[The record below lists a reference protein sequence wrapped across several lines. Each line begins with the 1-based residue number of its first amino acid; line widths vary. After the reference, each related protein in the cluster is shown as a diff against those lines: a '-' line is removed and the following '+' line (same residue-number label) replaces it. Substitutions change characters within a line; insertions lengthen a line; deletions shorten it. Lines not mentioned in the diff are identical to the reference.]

1 MKPLNKGNKII
12 IFTLL
17 LIVAFVFSNYG
28 KSVAKYYKN
37 ETDSVTYNLGFDALT
52 KQGNG
57 SFSIF
62 YDKSTHTQAYFRYA
76 VTRNDIMTSDDKED
90 KYRIVVN
97 PGCEIKKVNNKDI
110 SGGTNVATFDY
121 QNNVMSDIVVEYSCP
136 VSSLLLNNSDNM
148 FMTSVT
154 LYEQMTT
161 DYKEFIYLKQ
171 NSGTFRVDTTLPPEI
186 TESYNVLTI
195 LDTDNE
201 VAVKN
206 KIENWL
212 LANVSEF
219 INNHPNT
226 SYINNYINNID
237 YLYNYLKKAY
247 STDIKNFDE
256 TAIRGIKFTQSGN
269 SYSFEMSEDFI
280 AYALTD
286 AGVGSNTNATMFY
299 FVDVTKDPA
308 ELNEIFE
315 YYVDKYLYSKTSA
328 DYATLM
334 NYINSNTTDGV
345 ASVLKGAKLNGLVYS
360 NGRLAVRSNIMSYA
374 TATTNAPVS
383 NPSNSINDAI
393 NTPGDVVD
401 IPTVVEET
409 LAEKI
414 INENKEIITNEKIKE
429 FIMIDKDFDLSL
441 RKDSRFNDY
450 IIYAIDGELLLI
462 NVYTDEL
469 DEIKFVVSKF
479 DENIEID
486 FETVTKISLATNML
500 EDKVNVLNNLNELID
515 VIDTKYSTNYANIL
529 TIDMI
534 NDSLAKGL
542 YVYENENIIKAYLK
556 NELDEFEIGTL
567 VNNEE
572 ISSDENNG
580 APDITI
586 TDDPDDV
593 TAGDT
598 PDDEIPIFDD
608 LVTTEPGT
616 DVVDPVVGDNE
627 TETENPENQE
637 EEESEEDKSEE
648 VDDNGKEADTDIEKD
663 FVNDIEEVEKL
674 IEDMKDFVGDADEI
688 SEEDEAIAEVDELI
702 ETVKD
707 YINEA

>member
-28 KSVAKYYKN
+28 QSVAKYYKN

-57 SFSIF
+57 NFSIF
-62 YDKSTHTQAYFRYA
+62 YDESTHTQAYFRYA
-76 VTRNDIMTSDDKED
+76 VARNDIMTSDDLED

-97 PGCEIKKVNNKDI
+97 PGCEIKKVNNKTI
-110 SGGTNVATFDY
+110 TGGTNVATFDY

-136 VSSLLLNNSDNM
+136 VSNLLLSNSDNM

-171 NSGTFRVDTTLPPEI
+171 NSGTFKVDTALPPEI
-186 TESYNVLTI
+186 TANYNVLTI

-201 VAVKN
+201 VAIKN

-219 INNHPNT
+219 TKNHPNAT
-226 SYINNYINNID
+226 YINNYINNLD
-237 YLYNYLKKAY
+237 YLNNYLKKAY
-247 STDIKNFDE
+247 TTDIKNFNE
-256 TAIRGIKFTQSGN
+256 NAIRGIKFTQSGN
-269 SYSFEMSEDFI
+269 SYSYEMSEEFI

-299 FVDVTKDPA
+299 FADVTKSDA
-308 ELNEIFE
+308 ELNAIFE
-315 YYVDKYLYSKTSA
+315 YYVDKYLYNKTSA

-334 NYINSNTTDGV
+334 NYINTNGGA

-374 TATTNAPVS
+374 TATTSVPVS
-383 NPSNSINDAI
+383 KPSNSVNNVVNNPSAI
-393 NTPGDVVD
+393 VD
-401 IPTVVEET
+401 TPTVVEET
-409 LAEKI
+409 LADKI
-414 INENKEIITNEKIKE
+414 INNNKEIITNEKIKE
-429 FIMIDKDFDLSL
+429 FIKIDKDLDLSL
-441 RKDSRFNDY
+441 RKNSKFNDY
-450 IIYAIDGELLLI
+450 IIYEVDKEPLLI
-462 NVYTDEL
+462 NIYTDEK
-469 DEIKFVVSKF
+469 DEVNVLVSKF
-479 DENIEID
+479 DENVEIN
-486 FETVTKISLATNML
+486 FETVTKISLATEIL
-500 EDKVNVLNNLNELID
+500 EDKLSIVNSLNELINI
-515 VIDTKYSTNYANIL
+515 IDTKYATNYANII
-529 TIDMI
+529 TVEMID
-534 NDSLAKGL
+534 DSSIKGL
-542 YVYENENIIKAYLK
+542 YTYEKENIIKAYLK
-556 NELDEFEIGTL
+556 NEVDETEIGTIMD
-567 VNNEE
+567 NEKVSE
-572 ISSDENNG
+572 DENNG

-593 TAGDT
+593 TIGDT
-598 PDDEIPIFDD
+598 PNDDIPIFDD
-608 LVTTEPGT
+608 LVTTEPS
-616 DVVDPVVGDNE
+616 DEVVDPVVGENE
-627 TETENPENQE
+627 TETENPEKQE
-637 EEESEEDKSEE
+637 EEEQEEEKDEE
-648 VDDNGKEADTDIEKD
+648 VDDNGKNADTDIEKE

-674 IEDMKDFVGDADEI
+674 IEDMKEFVGDAEEI